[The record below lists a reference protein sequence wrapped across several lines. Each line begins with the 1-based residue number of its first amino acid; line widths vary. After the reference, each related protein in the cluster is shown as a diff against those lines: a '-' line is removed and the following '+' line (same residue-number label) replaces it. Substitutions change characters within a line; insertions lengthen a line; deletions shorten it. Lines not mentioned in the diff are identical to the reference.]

1 MRPRPPAAP
10 PTRRERLTP
19 PHPRDGPTAAALS
32 HRAARARRRS
42 AVVGEVDQEEDEN
55 LDLSTI
61 TAPPLKTI
69 HH

>member
-1 MRPRPPAAP
+1 MPLGLYIVKGDNMCA
-10 PTRRERLTP
+10 L
-19 PHPRDGPTAAALS
+19 PHPRPRARTRRDNGAPAAA
-32 HRAARARRRS
+32 ARCS

-69 HH
+69 WH